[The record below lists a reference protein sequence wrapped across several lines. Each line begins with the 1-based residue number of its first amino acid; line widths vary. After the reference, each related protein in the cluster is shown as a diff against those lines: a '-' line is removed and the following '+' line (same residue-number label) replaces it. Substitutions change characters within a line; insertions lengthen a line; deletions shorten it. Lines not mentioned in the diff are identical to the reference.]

1 MSDTGQAEKLTESKQ
16 ILRSLEGPK
25 CDACG
30 ATMNLVEYRAHP
42 TLPAHEL
49 RTYKCPACSREE
61 VLGAPE
67 PAED

>member
-1 MSDTGQAEKLTESKQ
+1 MSENGQAENMPESKQ

-25 CDACG
+25 CDNCG
-30 ATMNLVEYRAHP
+30 ATMSLVEYRAHP

-61 VLGAPE
+61 VLGAPRPE
-67 PAED
+67 LD

>member
-1 MSDTGQAEKLTESKQ
+1 MSENGQSENMPEPKQ
-16 ILRSLEGPK
+16 VLRSLEGPK

-42 TLPAHEL
+42 TLRDHEL

-61 VLGAPE
+61 VLGAPR
-67 PAED
+67 PALD